1 MNSQYKEKAVI
12 RIVDDD
18 EGFGDAIRFML
29 KTDGWLVSY
38 YSETGTFLK
47 KDDLDVPGCIILDY
61 QMPLVNGLEFQD
73 ILAHRGYRQPIIFLT
88 AHADVD
94 MAISAFRSGA
104 ADILKK
110 PVSSEILLEA
120 VERAVERDFAF
131 RQKDFRIVRD
141 HLAGH
146 HLAHIGFSAW
156 IADHRRSTAHE
167 NDRRMA
173 RALHMRHRHQLNK
186 VTDMEAVRRRI
197 EPDVEFHLF
206 PAEHFFQAFMGRLL
220 NKASFL

>member
-47 KDDLDVPGCIILDY
+47 TDDPDVPGCIILDY

-73 ILAHRGYRQPIIFLT
+73 ILAHKGYRQPIIFLT

-110 PVSSEILLEA
+110 PVSSEILLVA
-120 VERAVERDFAF
+120 VERAVESDFAF
-131 RQKDFRIVRD
+131 RQKDFRIVRYQEFYD
-141 HLAGH
+141 ALTQREKQILNSVNAG
-146 HLAHIGFSAW
+146 LMNYQ
-156 IADHRRSTAHE
+156 IAQRLGLSERTVETHRA
-167 NDRRMA
+167 NAYKKVGVKD
-173 RALHMRHRHQLNK
+173 LQQLK
-186 VTDMEAVRRRI
+186 
-197 EPDVEFHLF
+197 EFLSHVDI
-206 PAEHFFQAFMGRLL
+206 
-220 NKASFL
+220 

>member
-47 KDDLDVPGCIILDY
+47 KDDPDVPGCIILDY

-94 MAISAFRSGA
+94 MAISAFTQREKQILNSVNAGLMNYQIA
-104 ADILKK
+104 QRLGLSERTVETHRANAYKKVGVKDLQQLKEFLSHVDI
-110 PVSSEILLEA
+110 
-120 VERAVERDFAF
+120 
-131 RQKDFRIVRD
+131 
-141 HLAGH
+141 
-146 HLAHIGFSAW
+146 
-156 IADHRRSTAHE
+156 
-167 NDRRMA
+167 
-173 RALHMRHRHQLNK
+173 
-186 VTDMEAVRRRI
+186 
-197 EPDVEFHLF
+197 
-206 PAEHFFQAFMGRLL
+206 
-220 NKASFL
+220 

>member
-38 YSETGTFLK
+38 YSETETFLK
-47 KDDLDVPGCIILDY
+47 KDDPDLPGCIILDY

-73 ILAHRGYRQPIIFLT
+73 ILAHKGYRQPIIFLT

-120 VERAVERDFAF
+120 VERAVESDFAF
-131 RQKDFRIVRD
+131 RQKDFRIVRYQEFYD
-141 HLAGH
+141 ALTQREKQILNSVNAG
-146 HLAHIGFSAW
+146 LMNYQ
-156 IADHRRSTAHE
+156 IAQRLGLSERTVETHRA
-167 NDRRMA
+167 NAYKKVGVKD
-173 RALHMRHRHQLNK
+173 LQQLK
-186 VTDMEAVRRRI
+186 
-197 EPDVEFHLF
+197 EFLSHVDI
-206 PAEHFFQAFMGRLL
+206 
-220 NKASFL
+220 

>member
-38 YSETGTFLK
+38 YSETETFLK
-47 KDDLDVPGCIILDY
+47 KDDPDVPGWIILDY

-73 ILAHRGYRQPIIFLT
+73 ILAHKGYRQPIIFLT

-120 VERAVERDFAF
+120 VERAVESDFAF
-131 RQKDFRIVRD
+131 RQKDFRIVRYQEFYD
-141 HLAGH
+141 ALTQREKQILNSVNAG
-146 HLAHIGFSAW
+146 LMNYQ
-156 IADHRRSTAHE
+156 IAQRLGLSERTVETHRA
-167 NDRRMA
+167 NAYKKVGVKD
-173 RALHMRHRHQLNK
+173 LQQLK
-186 VTDMEAVRRRI
+186 
-197 EPDVEFHLF
+197 EFLSHVDI
-206 PAEHFFQAFMGRLL
+206 
-220 NKASFL
+220 

>member
-1 MNSQYKEKAVI
+1 MNSRYKEKAVI

-38 YSETGTFLK
+38 YSETGTSLK
-47 KDDLDVPGCIILDY
+47 KDDPDVPGCIILDY

-73 ILAHRGYRQPIIFLT
+73 ILAHKGYRQPIIFLT

-120 VERAVERDFAF
+120 VERAVESDFAF
-131 RQKDFRIVRD
+131 RQKDFRIVRYQEFYD
-141 HLAGH
+141 ALTQREKQILNSVNAG
-146 HLAHIGFSAW
+146 LMNYQ
-156 IADHRRSTAHE
+156 IAQRLGLSERTVETHRA
-167 NDRRMA
+167 NAYKKVGVKD
-173 RALHMRHRHQLNK
+173 LQQLK
-186 VTDMEAVRRRI
+186 
-197 EPDVEFHLF
+197 EFLSHVDI
-206 PAEHFFQAFMGRLL
+206 
-220 NKASFL
+220 

>member
-47 KDDLDVPGCIILDY
+47 KDDPDVPGCIILDY

-73 ILAHRGYRQPIIFLT
+73 ILAHKGYRQPIIFLT

-94 MAISAFRSGA
+94 MAISAFCSGA

-110 PVSSEILLEA
+110 PVSSEIL
-120 VERAVERDFAF
+120 
-131 RQKDFRIVRD
+131 
-141 HLAGH
+141 
-146 HLAHIGFSAW
+146 
-156 IADHRRSTAHE
+156 
-167 NDRRMA
+167 
-173 RALHMRHRHQLNK
+173 
-186 VTDMEAVRRRI
+186 
-197 EPDVEFHLF
+197 
-206 PAEHFFQAFMGRLL
+206 
-220 NKASFL
+220 

>member
-38 YSETGTFLK
+38 YSKTGTFLK

-131 RQKDFRIVRD
+131 RQKDFRIVRYQEFYD
-141 HLAGH
+141 ALTQREKQILNSVNAG
-146 HLAHIGFSAW
+146 LMNYQ
-156 IADHRRSTAHE
+156 IAQRLGLSERTVETHWANAYKKVGVKD
-167 NDRRMA
+167 
-173 RALHMRHRHQLNK
+173 LQQLK
-186 VTDMEAVRRRI
+186 
-197 EPDVEFHLF
+197 EFLSHVDI
-206 PAEHFFQAFMGRLL
+206 
-220 NKASFL
+220 

>member
-1 MNSQYKEKAVI
+1 
-12 RIVDDD
+12 
-18 EGFGDAIRFML
+18 ML

-120 VERAVERDFAF
+120 VERAVESDFAF
-131 RQKDFRIVRD
+131 RQKDFRIVRYQEFYD
-141 HLAGH
+141 ALTQREKQILNSVNAG
-146 HLAHIGFSAW
+146 LMNYQ
-156 IADHRRSTAHE
+156 IAQRLGLSERTVETHRA
-167 NDRRMA
+167 NAYKKVGVKD
-173 RALHMRHRHQLNK
+173 LQQLK
-186 VTDMEAVRRRI
+186 
-197 EPDVEFHLF
+197 EFLSHVDI
-206 PAEHFFQAFMGRLL
+206 
-220 NKASFL
+220 

>member
-120 VERAVERDFAF
+120 VERAVESDFAF
-131 RQKDFRIVRD
+131 RQKDFRIVRYQEFYD
-141 HLAGH
+141 ALTQRDKQILNSVNAG
-146 HLAHIGFSAW
+146 LMNYQ
-156 IADHRRSTAHE
+156 IAQRLGLSERTVETHRA
-167 NDRRMA
+167 NAYKKVGVKD
-173 RALHMRHRHQLNK
+173 LQQLK
-186 VTDMEAVRRRI
+186 
-197 EPDVEFHLF
+197 EFLSHVDI
-206 PAEHFFQAFMGRLL
+206 
-220 NKASFL
+220 

>member
-29 KTDGWLVSY
+29 QTDGWLVSY

-131 RQKDFRIVRD
+131 RQKDFRIVRYQEFYD
-141 HLAGH
+141 ALTQREKQILNSVNAGLMNYQIAQRLGLSERTVETH
-146 HLAHIGFSAW
+146 RANAYKKVGVKDLQQLKEFLSHVDIYPERFAESADLPPHSL
-156 IADHRRSTAHE
+156 I
-167 NDRRMA
+167 
-173 RALHMRHRHQLNK
+173 
-186 VTDMEAVRRRI
+186 
-197 EPDVEFHLF
+197 
-206 PAEHFFQAFMGRLL
+206 
-220 NKASFL
+220 

>member
-131 RQKDFRIVRD
+131 RQKDFRIVRYQEFYD
-141 HLAGH
+141 ALTQREKQILNSVNAG
-146 HLAHIGFSAW
+146 LMNYQ
-156 IADHRRSTAHE
+156 IAQRLGLSERTVETHRA
-167 NDRRMA
+167 NAYKKVGVKD
-173 RALHMRHRHQLNK
+173 LQQLK
-186 VTDMEAVRRRI
+186 E
-197 EPDVEFHLF
+197 
-206 PAEHFFQAFMGRLL
+206 LL
-220 NKASFL
+220 SHVDI

>member
-38 YSETGTFLK
+38 YSETETFLK
-47 KDDLDVPGCIILDY
+47 KDEPDVPGCIILDY

-73 ILAHRGYRQPIIFLT
+73 ILAHKGYRQPIIFLT

-120 VERAVERDFAF
+120 VERAVESDFAF
-131 RQKDFRIVRD
+131 RQKDFRIVRYQEFYD
-141 HLAGH
+141 ALTQREKQILNSVNAG
-146 HLAHIGFSAW
+146 LMNYQ
-156 IADHRRSTAHE
+156 IAQRLGLSERTVETHRA
-167 NDRRMA
+167 NAYKKVGVKD
-173 RALHMRHRHQLNK
+173 LQQLK
-186 VTDMEAVRRRI
+186 
-197 EPDVEFHLF
+197 EFLSHVDI
-206 PAEHFFQAFMGRLL
+206 
-220 NKASFL
+220 

>member
-47 KDDLDVPGCIILDY
+47 KDDPDVPGCIILDY
-61 QMPLVNGLEFQD
+61 QMPLVNGLEFQY
-73 ILAHRGYRQPIIFLT
+73 ILAHKGYRQPIIFLT

-120 VERAVERDFAF
+120 VERAVESDFAF
-131 RQKDFRIVRD
+131 RQKDFRIVRYQEFYD
-141 HLAGH
+141 ALTQREKQILNSVNAG
-146 HLAHIGFSAW
+146 LMNYQ
-156 IADHRRSTAHE
+156 IAQRLGLSERTVETHRA
-167 NDRRMA
+167 NAYKKVGVKD
-173 RALHMRHRHQLNK
+173 LQQLK
-186 VTDMEAVRRRI
+186 
-197 EPDVEFHLF
+197 EFLSHVDI
-206 PAEHFFQAFMGRLL
+206 
-220 NKASFL
+220 

>member
-38 YSETGTFLK
+38 YSETETFLK
-47 KDDLDVPGCIILDY
+47 KDDPDVPECIILDY

-73 ILAHRGYRQPIIFLT
+73 ILAHKGYRQPIIFLT

-120 VERAVERDFAF
+120 VERAVESDFAF
-131 RQKDFRIVRD
+131 RQKDFRIVRYQEFYD
-141 HLAGH
+141 ALTQRGKQILNSVNAG
-146 HLAHIGFSAW
+146 LMNYQ
-156 IADHRRSTAHE
+156 IAQRLGLSERTVETHRA
-167 NDRRMA
+167 NAYKKVGVKD
-173 RALHMRHRHQLNK
+173 LQQLK
-186 VTDMEAVRRRI
+186 
-197 EPDVEFHLF
+197 EFLSHVDI
-206 PAEHFFQAFMGRLL
+206 
-220 NKASFL
+220 

>member
-47 KDDLDVPGCIILDY
+47 KDDLDGCIILDY

-131 RQKDFRIVRD
+131 RQKDFRIVRYQEFYD
-141 HLAGH
+141 ALTQREKQILNSVNAG
-146 HLAHIGFSAW
+146 LMNYQ
-156 IADHRRSTAHE
+156 IAQRLGLSERTVETHRA
-167 NDRRMA
+167 NAYKKVGVKD
-173 RALHMRHRHQLNK
+173 LQQLK
-186 VTDMEAVRRRI
+186 
-197 EPDVEFHLF
+197 EFLSHVDI
-206 PAEHFFQAFMGRLL
+206 
-220 NKASFL
+220 

>member
-47 KDDLDVPGCIILDY
+47 MDDLDVPGCIILDY

-131 RQKDFRIVRD
+131 RQKDFRIVRYQEFYD
-141 HLAGH
+141 ALTQREKQILNSVNAG
-146 HLAHIGFSAW
+146 LMNYQ
-156 IADHRRSTAHE
+156 IAQRLGLSERTVETHRA
-167 NDRRMA
+167 NAYKKVGVKD
-173 RALHMRHRHQLNK
+173 LQQLK
-186 VTDMEAVRRRI
+186 
-197 EPDVEFHLF
+197 EFLSHVDI
-206 PAEHFFQAFMGRLL
+206 
-220 NKASFL
+220 

>member
-1 MNSQYKEKAVI
+1 M
-12 RIVDDD
+12 
-18 EGFGDAIRFML
+18 RFDL
-29 KTDGWLVSY
+29 CSKPTDGWFLITPKPGLS
-38 YSETGTFLK
+38 LK

-131 RQKDFRIVRD
+131 RQKDFRIVRYQEFYD
-141 HLAGH
+141 ALTQREKQILNSVNAG
-146 HLAHIGFSAW
+146 LMNYQ
-156 IADHRRSTAHE
+156 IAQRLGLSERTVETHRA
-167 NDRRMA
+167 NAYKKVGVKD
-173 RALHMRHRHQLNK
+173 LQQLK
-186 VTDMEAVRRRI
+186 
-197 EPDVEFHLF
+197 EFLSHVDI
-206 PAEHFFQAFMGRLL
+206 
-220 NKASFL
+220 

>member
-131 RQKDFRIVRD
+131 RQKDFRIVRYQEFYD
-141 HLAGH
+141 ALTQREKQILNSVNAG
-146 HLAHIGFSAW
+146 LMNYQ
-156 IADHRRSTAHE
+156 IAQRLGLSERTVETHRA
-167 NDRRMA
+167 NAYKKVGVKD
-173 RALHMRHRHQLNK
+173 LQQLK
-186 VTDMEAVRRRI
+186 
-197 EPDVEFHLF
+197 EFLPHVDI
-206 PAEHFFQAFMGRLL
+206 
-220 NKASFL
+220 

>member
-38 YSETGTFLK
+38 YSETETFLK
-47 KDDLDVPGCIILDY
+47 KDDPDVPGCIILDY

-73 ILAHRGYRQPIIFLT
+73 ILAHKGYRQPIIFLT

-120 VERAVERDFAF
+120 VERAVESDFAF
-131 RQKDFRIVRD
+131 RQKDFRIVRYQEFYD
-141 HLAGH
+141 ALTQREKQILNSVNAG
-146 HLAHIGFSAW
+146 LMNYQ
-156 IADHRRSTAHE
+156 IAQRLGLSEQTVETHRA
-167 NDRRMA
+167 NAYKKVGVKD
-173 RALHMRHRHQLNK
+173 LQQLK
-186 VTDMEAVRRRI
+186 
-197 EPDVEFHLF
+197 EFLSHVDI
-206 PAEHFFQAFMGRLL
+206 
-220 NKASFL
+220 

>member
-73 ILAHRGYRQPIIFLT
+73 ILVHKGYRQPIIFLT

-120 VERAVERDFAF
+120 VERAVESDFAF
-131 RQKDFRIVRD
+131 RQKDFRIVRYQEFYD
-141 HLAGH
+141 ALTQREKQILNSVNAG
-146 HLAHIGFSAW
+146 LMNYQ
-156 IADHRRSTAHE
+156 IAQRLGLSERTVETHRA
-167 NDRRMA
+167 NAYKKVGVKD
-173 RALHMRHRHQLNK
+173 LQQLK
-186 VTDMEAVRRRI
+186 
-197 EPDVEFHLF
+197 EFLSHVDI
-206 PAEHFFQAFMGRLL
+206 
-220 NKASFL
+220 

>member
-120 VERAVERDFAF
+120 VERAVESDFAF
-131 RQKDFRIVRD
+131 RQKDFRIVRYQEFYD
-141 HLAGH
+141 ALTQREKQILNSVNAG
-146 HLAHIGFSAW
+146 LMNYQ
-156 IADHRRSTAHE
+156 IAQRLGLSERRVETHRA
-167 NDRRMA
+167 NAYKKVGVKD
-173 RALHMRHRHQLNK
+173 LQQLK
-186 VTDMEAVRRRI
+186 
-197 EPDVEFHLF
+197 EFLSHVDI
-206 PAEHFFQAFMGRLL
+206 
-220 NKASFL
+220 

>member
-120 VERAVERDFAF
+120 VERAVESDFAF
-131 RQKDFRIVRD
+131 RQKDFRIVRYQEFYD
-141 HLAGH
+141 ALTQREKQILNSVNAG
-146 HLAHIGFSAW
+146 LMNYQ
-156 IADHRRSTAHE
+156 IAQRLGLSERTVETHRA
-167 NDRRMA
+167 NAYKKVGLKD
-173 RALHMRHRHQLNK
+173 LQQLK
-186 VTDMEAVRRRI
+186 
-197 EPDVEFHLF
+197 EFLSHVDI
-206 PAEHFFQAFMGRLL
+206 
-220 NKASFL
+220 

>member
-61 QMPLVNGLEFQD
+61 QMPLVNGLEYQD
-73 ILAHRGYRQPIIFLT
+73 SLAHRGYRQPIIFLT

-120 VERAVERDFAF
+120 VERAVESDFAF
-131 RQKDFRIVRD
+131 RQKDFRIVRYQEFYD
-141 HLAGH
+141 ALTQREKQILNSVNAG
-146 HLAHIGFSAW
+146 LMNYQ
-156 IADHRRSTAHE
+156 IAQRLGLSERTVETHRA
-167 NDRRMA
+167 NAYKKVGVKD
-173 RALHMRHRHQLNK
+173 LQQLK
-186 VTDMEAVRRRI
+186 
-197 EPDVEFHLF
+197 EFLSHVDI
-206 PAEHFFQAFMGRLL
+206 
-220 NKASFL
+220 

>member
-73 ILAHRGYRQPIIFLT
+73 ILAHKGYRQPIIFLT

-110 PVSSEILLEA
+110 PISSEILLEA
-120 VERAVERDFAF
+120 VERAVESDFAF
-131 RQKDFRIVRD
+131 RQKDFRIVRYQEFYD
-141 HLAGH
+141 ALTQREKQILNSVNAG
-146 HLAHIGFSAW
+146 LMNYQ
-156 IADHRRSTAHE
+156 IAQRLGLSERTVETHRANAYKKVGVKDLQQLKE
-167 NDRRMA
+167 FL
-173 RALHMRHRHQLNK
+173 LH
-186 VTDMEAVRRRI
+186 VDI
-197 EPDVEFHLF
+197 
-206 PAEHFFQAFMGRLL
+206 
-220 NKASFL
+220 

>member
-47 KDDLDVPGCIILDY
+47 KDDPDVRVHYPGLSDAAR
-61 QMPLVNGLEFQD
+61 QWLEFQD
-73 ILAHRGYRQPIIFLT
+73 ILAHKGYRQPIIFLT

-120 VERAVERDFAF
+120 VERAVESDFAF
-131 RQKDFRIVRD
+131 RQKDFRIVRYQEFYD
-141 HLAGH
+141 ALTQREKQILNSVNAG
-146 HLAHIGFSAW
+146 LMNYQ
-156 IADHRRSTAHE
+156 IAQRLGLSERTVETHRA
-167 NDRRMA
+167 NAYKKVGVKD
-173 RALHMRHRHQLNK
+173 LQQLK
-186 VTDMEAVRRRI
+186 
-197 EPDVEFHLF
+197 EFLSHVDI
-206 PAEHFFQAFMGRLL
+206 
-220 NKASFL
+220 

>member
-73 ILAHRGYRQPIIFLT
+73 ILAHKGYRQPIIF
-88 AHADVD
+88 
-94 MAISAFRSGA
+94 FN
-104 ADILKK
+104 
-110 PVSSEILLEA
+110 SSC
-120 VERAVERDFAF
+120 
-131 RQKDFRIVRD
+131 
-141 HLAGH
+141 
-146 HLAHIGFSAW
+146 
-156 IADHRRSTAHE
+156 
-167 NDRRMA
+167 
-173 RALHMRHRHQLNK
+173 
-186 VTDMEAVRRRI
+186 
-197 EPDVEFHLF
+197 
-206 PAEHFFQAFMGRLL
+206 
-220 NKASFL
+220 

>member
-47 KDDLDVPGCIILDY
+47 KDDLDGPGCIILDY

-73 ILAHRGYRQPIIFLT
+73 ILAHKGYRQPIIFLT

-120 VERAVERDFAF
+120 VERAVESDFAF
-131 RQKDFRIVRD
+131 RQKDFRIVRYQEFYD
-141 HLAGH
+141 ALTQREKQILNSVNAG
-146 HLAHIGFSAW
+146 LMNYQ
-156 IADHRRSTAHE
+156 IAQRLGLSERTVETHRA
-167 NDRRMA
+167 NAYKKVGVKD
-173 RALHMRHRHQLNK
+173 LQQLK
-186 VTDMEAVRRRI
+186 
-197 EPDVEFHLF
+197 EFLSHVDI
-206 PAEHFFQAFMGRLL
+206 
-220 NKASFL
+220 

>member
-38 YSETGTFLK
+38 YSETETFLK
-47 KDDLDVPGCIILDY
+47 KDDPDVPGCIILDY

-73 ILAHRGYRQPIIFLT
+73 ILAHKGYRQPIIFLT

-94 MAISAFRSGA
+94 MAISAFCSGA

-120 VERAVERDFAF
+120 VERAVESDFAF
-131 RQKDFRIVRD
+131 RQKDFRIVRYQEFYD
-141 HLAGH
+141 ALTQREKQILNSVNAG
-146 HLAHIGFSAW
+146 LMNYQ
-156 IADHRRSTAHE
+156 IAQRLGLSERTVETHRA
-167 NDRRMA
+167 NAYKKVGVKD
-173 RALHMRHRHQLNK
+173 LQQLK
-186 VTDMEAVRRRI
+186 
-197 EPDVEFHLF
+197 EFLSHVDI
-206 PAEHFFQAFMGRLL
+206 
-220 NKASFL
+220 

>member
-38 YSETGTFLK
+38 YSETETFLK
-47 KDDLDVPGCIILDY
+47 KDDPDVPGCIILDY

-73 ILAHRGYRQPIIFLT
+73 ILAHKGYRQPIIFLT

-120 VERAVERDFAF
+120 VERAVESDFAF
-131 RQKDFRIVRD
+131 RQKDFRIVRYQEFYD
-141 HLAGH
+141 ALTQREKRILNSVNAG
-146 HLAHIGFSAW
+146 LMNYQ
-156 IADHRRSTAHE
+156 IAQRLGLSERTVETHRA
-167 NDRRMA
+167 NAYKKVGVKD
-173 RALHMRHRHQLNK
+173 LQQLK
-186 VTDMEAVRRRI
+186 
-197 EPDVEFHLF
+197 EFLSHVDI
-206 PAEHFFQAFMGRLL
+206 
-220 NKASFL
+220 

>member
-38 YSETGTFLK
+38 YSETETFLK
-47 KDDLDVPGCIILDY
+47 KDDPDVPGCIILDY

-73 ILAHRGYRQPIIFLT
+73 ILAHKGYRQPIIFLT

-120 VERAVERDFAF
+120 VERAVESDFAF
-131 RQKDFRIVRD
+131 RQKDFRVVRYQEFYD
-141 HLAGH
+141 ALTQREKQILNSVNAG
-146 HLAHIGFSAW
+146 LMNYQ
-156 IADHRRSTAHE
+156 IAQRLGLSERTVETHRA
-167 NDRRMA
+167 NAYKKVGVKD
-173 RALHMRHRHQLNK
+173 LQQLK
-186 VTDMEAVRRRI
+186 
-197 EPDVEFHLF
+197 EFLSHVDI
-206 PAEHFFQAFMGRLL
+206 
-220 NKASFL
+220 

>member
-1 MNSQYKEKAVI
+1 MNSRYKEKAVI

-38 YSETGTFLK
+38 YSETETFLK
-47 KDDLDVPGCIILDY
+47 KDDPDVPGCIILDY

-73 ILAHRGYRQPIIFLT
+73 ILAHKGYRQPIIFLT

-120 VERAVERDFAF
+120 VERAVESDFAF
-131 RQKDFRIVRD
+131 RQKDFRIVRYQEFYD
-141 HLAGH
+141 ALTQREKQILNSVNAG
-146 HLAHIGFSAW
+146 LMNYQ
-156 IADHRRSTAHE
+156 IAQRLGLSERTVETHRA
-167 NDRRMA
+167 NAYKKVGVKD
-173 RALHMRHRHQLNK
+173 LQQLK
-186 VTDMEAVRRRI
+186 
-197 EPDVEFHLF
+197 EFLSHVDI
-206 PAEHFFQAFMGRLL
+206 
-220 NKASFL
+220 

>member
-110 PVSSEILLEA
+110 PVSSDILLEA

-131 RQKDFRIVRD
+131 RQKDFRIVRYQEFYD
-141 HLAGH
+141 ALTQREKQILNSVNAG
-146 HLAHIGFSAW
+146 LMNYQ
-156 IADHRRSTAHE
+156 IAQRLGLSERTVETHWANAYKKVGVKD
-167 NDRRMA
+167 
-173 RALHMRHRHQLNK
+173 LQQLK
-186 VTDMEAVRRRI
+186 
-197 EPDVEFHLF
+197 EFLSHVDI
-206 PAEHFFQAFMGRLL
+206 
-220 NKASFL
+220 

>member
-120 VERAVERDFAF
+120 VERAVESDFAF
-131 RQKDFRIVRD
+131 RQKDFRIVRYQEFYD
-141 HLAGH
+141 ALTQREKQILNSVNAG
-146 HLAHIGFSAW
+146 LMNYQ
-156 IADHRRSTAHE
+156 IAQRLGLSERTVETHRA
-167 NDRRMA
+167 NAYKKVGVDR
-173 RALHMRHRHQLNK
+173 K
-186 VTDMEAVRRRI
+186 SVV
-197 EPDVEFHLF
+197 
-206 PAEHFFQAFMGRLL
+206 
-220 NKASFL
+220 